1 MSRLLAVAL
10 LLALAGGAVAADVR
24 VIRVS
29 EGDTFTGL
37 DAENRQVK
45 VRLHGI
51 DAPEAKQAFGTVAR
65 KPSPI

>member
-10 LLALAGGAVAADVR
+10 LLALAGRAVAADLR

-37 DAENRQVK
+37 DA
-45 VRLHGI
+45 
-51 DAPEAKQAFGTVAR
+51 
-65 KPSPI
+65 